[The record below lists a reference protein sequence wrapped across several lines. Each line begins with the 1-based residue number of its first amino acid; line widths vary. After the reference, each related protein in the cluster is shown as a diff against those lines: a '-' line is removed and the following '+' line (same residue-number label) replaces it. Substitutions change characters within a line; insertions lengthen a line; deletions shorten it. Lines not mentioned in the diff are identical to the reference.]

1 MKHAPNHDQR
11 GNGDWNREAVE
22 INEKVLSRIN
32 PAFSEAQVDAGNADK
47 YEQKHLNEPGR
58 PEERLHFRCSGRG
71 KKVQIRG
78 HDPDA
83 KVQNQI
89 HGLLLRR
96 HAIRR
101 EILNQAVRTQ
111 YVDAHVDSANV
122 RVQRRAAAARPLQ
135 RV

>member
-1 MKHAPNHDQR
+1 MKHTPNHHQR
-11 GNGDWNREAVE
+11 DHGDGDREAGE

-32 PAFSEAQVDAGNADK
+32 PAFSEARVDTGNADN
-47 YEQKHLNEPGR
+47 YQQKHLNEPDR
-58 PEERLHFRCSGRG
+58 PKERRHFRRSRCG

-83 KVQNQI
+83 KVQYQI
-89 HGLLLRR
+89 YGLLLGR

-111 YVDAHVDSANV
+111 
-122 RVQRRAAAARPLQ
+122 
-135 RV
+135 